1 MLNNYYETER
11 LLGGDG
17 TPVRFH
23 HGTNSLVVYVL
34 NENLLFGLLFF
45 PKAFQQLGCLAKLI
59 EWWWRL
65 VATIFAFSVSMLLL
79 TVPIVFEMKEYQNF
93 LLLEL
98 EVSVATLV
106 IYELFCVF
114 RDHYLLL
121 TFDIP
126 GWLGSLKIIF
136 LDAGLPMLIIGSF
149 VFSIKIFLSWNTSNS
164 GNELVANSTLA
175 QWLSTLAMTFF
186 MQTLWCICYFMWL
199 YCRSGKVKLSVSYL
213 ITSED
218 SPIFLTNDGTDQEST
233 CRKVKRFL
241 CSLGYV
247 TLGVGLVVTA
257 FIFIYHPSKAQNSK

>member
-1 MLNNYYETER
+1 MVVAFGSNNFCIQRFYVAAYSPNCVRNER
-11 LLGGDG
+11 ISK
-17 TPVRFH
+17 F
-23 HGTNSLVVYVL
+23 
-34 NENLLFGLLFF
+34 
-45 PKAFQQLGCLAKLI
+45 
-59 EWWWRL
+59 
-65 VATIFAFSVSMLLL
+65 
-79 TVPIVFEMKEYQNF
+79 F

-164 GNELVANSTLA
+164 GNESVANSTLA

-218 SPIFLTNDGTDQEST
+218 SPIFLTNDGTGQEST
-233 CRKVKRFL
+233 YRKLMVKKGFL
-241 CSLGYV
+241 SRCS
-247 TLGVGLVVTA
+247 T
-257 FIFIYHPSKAQNSK
+257 